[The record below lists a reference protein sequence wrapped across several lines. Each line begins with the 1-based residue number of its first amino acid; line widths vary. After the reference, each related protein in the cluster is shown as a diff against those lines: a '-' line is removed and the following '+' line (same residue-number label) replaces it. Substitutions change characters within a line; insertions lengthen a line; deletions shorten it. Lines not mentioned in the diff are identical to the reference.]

1 MPSPSRTPE
10 SDATSDIPASVPA
23 DIPANDSAGVSRPGA
38 GDDAPRVVSTVSD
51 RPGDLLDVLLAGGR
65 RADRLTH
72 VEHLPGRPGRQADW
86 PAWAD
91 ASLVAGYR
99 SLGVERP
106 WAHQVEAAEA
116 AWAGRHVALATS
128 TGSGKSLAF
137 WLPALTAVRAD
148 RAAETLAP
156 GRIESA
162 RTRGT
167 VLYLSPTKALA
178 ADQLSGLQ
186 RLLDAS
192 RANDVKVST
201 CDGDTSFE
209 ERKWVQEYADVVLTN
224 PDFLHF
230 ALLPNHRR
238 WARFLRNLRYVV
250 VDEGHSYRGVF
261 GAHVALVLRRLARLS
276 AHYAPPPAAPPPVGL
291 SEPAGTRGHAR
302 SDNTAPRS
310 RDSAPGR
317 GGLTFVVASATTAD
331 PAVSAGRLIG
341 VPPEG
346 IVTVDADS
354 SPAGRKTFA
363 LWQPPEVLGY
373 EAAQARAAATRDPA
387 ADAALAES
395 LLIDP
400 TAHDD
405 LGLTSDPDEPATPGD
420 SPERP
425 RRSATAEV
433 ADLLADLT
441 AAGARTLAFTRSR
454 RGAESVAT
462 QTQDHLRVV
471 SPQLARR
478 VAAYRGGYLPEER
491 RSLER
496 ALRSGAVRGLATTN
510 ALELGVDIS
519 GLDAVLIAGWPGTR
533 MSVWQ
538 QAGRAGRAGADGLVA
553 FVAREDPLD
562 TYLVH
567 HPEAIFAAPLE
578 ATVFDPANPYVLA
591 PHLCAAAA
599 EVPIR
604 QSDLPVFGDSAAV
617 TELLGV
623 LVARGALRR
632 RASGWYWTHAQSAAA
647 MMDLRGSGG
656 SPVRVVEAGT
666 GRLLGTVDAA
676 SADGSVH
683 DGAVYVHQGVS
694 HVVESLDLN
703 DGVALVARRDVDF
716 GTWSRSVTEIAIHG
730 IADQATG
737 EEPGAV
743 PAAREGSGP
752 AAGESVSP
760 PSDSAVSD
768 GPTAQPAPGV
778 EPSVPQGSAP
788 NDAAHPAIRRWWGPI
803 GWGFGPVEVTSQVVS
818 FQRRRLPDLQILGTE
833 PLDLPARTLP
843 TTAVWWTVPAEV
855 LDAAGI
861 DADTAPGALHAAEHA
876 SIGLL
881 PLLAT
886 CDRWDL
892 GGVSTAM
899 HVDTEQATVFVY
911 DAYPGGAGFA
921 ERGFHLGATWL
932 RATRAAISRC
942 LCADGCPACVQS
954 PKCGN
959 FNNPLDK
966 AAAIRLLD
974 AVLAYAPA

>member
-10 SDATSDIPASVPA
+10 PDAASDDT
-23 DIPANDSAGVSRPGA
+23 AGVGRPGA
-38 GDDAPRVVSTVSD
+38 SPSGQPFSD
-51 RPGDLLDVLLAGGR
+51 RPGALLDVLLAGGR

-72 VEHLPGRPGRQADW
+72 VEHLPGRPGQQADW
-86 PAWAD
+86 PGWAD

-116 AWAGRHVALATS
+116 AWSGRHVALATS

-178 ADQLSGLQ
+178 ADQVNGLQ

-192 RANDVKVST
+192 RAGDVKVST

-230 ALLPNHRR
+230 ALMPNHRR

-261 GAHVALVLRRLARLS
+261 GAHVALVLRRLARLA
-276 AHYAPPPAAPPPVGL
+276 AHYAPATQTSPGGLSDPGSPQGHAASDGAAP
-291 SEPAGTRGHAR
+291 RR
-302 SDNTAPRS
+302 
-310 RDSAPGR
+310 
-317 GGLTFVVASATTAD
+317 GLTFVVASATTAD
-331 PAVSAGRLIG
+331 PSVSAGRLIG
-341 VPPEG
+341 VPPEQ
-346 IVTVDADS
+346 IVTVDADT

-373 EAAQARAAATRDPA
+373 EAAQARAAAANDPA

-400 TAHDD
+400 TAHDE

-425 RRSATAEV
+425 RRSATAEA

-454 RGAESVAT
+454 RGAEAVAT

-491 RSLER
+491 RELEQ
-496 ALRSGAVRGLATTN
+496 ALRSGAIRALATTN

-599 EVPIR
+599 EVPLR
-604 QSDLPVFGDSAAV
+604 QSDLPQFGDPAAV

-647 MMDLRGSGG
+647 MTDLRGSGG

-694 HVVESLDLN
+694 YVVESLDLR

-730 IADQATG
+730 VRD
-737 EEPGAV
+737 EEPGTV
-743 PAAREGSGP
+743 P
-752 AAGESVSP
+752 VT
-760 PSDSAVSD
+760 V
-768 GPTAQPAPGV
+768 
-778 EPSVPQGSAP
+778 P
-788 NDAAHPAIRRWWGPI
+788 NDATHPAIQRWWGPI

-833 PLDLPARTLP
+833 PLDLPEHTLP

-855 LDAAGI
+855 LEAAGI

-942 LCADGCPACVQS
+942 PCADGCPACVQS

-966 AAAIRLLD
+966 AAAVRLLD
-974 AVLAYAPA
+974 AVLAFAPSD

>member
-1 MPSPSRTPE
+1 M
-10 SDATSDIPASVPA
+10 
-23 DIPANDSAGVSRPGA
+23 
-38 GDDAPRVVSTVSD
+38 
-51 RPGDLLDVLLAGGR
+51 LAGGR
-65 RADRLTH
+65 RTDRLTH
-72 VEHLPGRPGRQADW
+72 VEHLPGRPGQQADW
-86 PAWAD
+86 PGWAD

-116 AWAGRHVALATS
+116 AWSGRHVALATS

-178 ADQLSGLQ
+178 ADQVNGLQ

-192 RANDVKVST
+192 RAGDVKVST

-230 ALLPNHRR
+230 ALMPNHRR

-261 GAHVALVLRRLARLS
+261 GAHVALVLRRLARLA
-276 AHYAPPPAAPPPVGL
+276 AHYAPATQTSPGGLSDPGSPQGHAASDSAAP
-291 SEPAGTRGHAR
+291 RR
-302 SDNTAPRS
+302 
-310 RDSAPGR
+310 
-317 GGLTFVVASATTAD
+317 GLTFVVASATTAD
-331 PAVSAGRLIG
+331 PSVSAGRLIG
-341 VPPEG
+341 VPPEQ
-346 IVTVDADS
+346 IVTVDADT

-373 EAAQARAAATRDPA
+373 EAAQARAAAANDPA

-400 TAHDD
+400 TAHDE

-425 RRSATAEV
+425 RRSATAEA

-454 RGAESVAT
+454 RGAEAVAT

-491 RSLER
+491 RELEQ
-496 ALRSGAVRGLATTN
+496 ALRSGAIRALATTN

-599 EVPIR
+599 EVPLR
-604 QSDLPVFGDSAAV
+604 QSDLPQFGDPAAV

-647 MMDLRGSGG
+647 MTDLRGSGG

-694 HVVESLDLN
+694 YVVESLDLR

-730 IADQATG
+730 VRD

-743 PAAREGSGP
+743 P
-752 AAGESVSP
+752 VT
-760 PSDSAVSD
+760 V
-768 GPTAQPAPGV
+768 
-778 EPSVPQGSAP
+778 P
-788 NDAAHPAIRRWWGPI
+788 NDATHPAIQRWWGPI

-833 PLDLPARTLP
+833 PLDLPEHTLP

-855 LDAAGI
+855 LEAAGI

-942 LCADGCPACVQS
+942 PCADGCPACVQS

-966 AAAIRLLD
+966 AAAVRLLD
-974 AVLAYAPA
+974 AVLAFAPSD